1 MTKAEAEQRRGRAGR
16 VAEGICYRLWTK
28 GEDGGLAPFPPE
40 ESEVADLLR
49 QTEAQFEGCQIGSYP
64 FWREGKSG
72 ANFVVR
78 STDAEELAACVR
90 ELARA
95 LEAMDR
101 PAYPGGIE

>member
-1 MTKAEAEQRRGRAGR
+1 MLDGLSGTL
-16 VAEGICYRLWTK
+16 EGGQQLLSETVGCWCQ
-28 GEDGGLAPFPPE
+28 

-49 QTEAQFEGCQIGSYP
+49 QTEADFASCQIGSYP
-64 FWREGKSG
+64 FWRDGKSG

-78 STDAEELAACVR
+78 SVDADDLAACVR
-90 ELARA
+90 ALARG

>member
-1 MTKAEAEQRRGRAGR
+1 MAG
-16 VAEGICYRLWTK
+16 VPQITAGMLDALSGTLEGGQMLLSETVGCWVQ
-28 GEDGGLAPFPPE
+28 